1 MKIVYIISTI
11 AKKGGAERI
20 ITEKANYLT
29 EHWGYDISIVTLFQ
43 EENEKNLY
51 PIHKKIRQI
60 NLDIPFYTQYSYK
73 YPIRLWKKYIINY
86 RMRKLLAETINGIN
100 PDIIIGV
107 SYSHAEKISTI
118 PCRAKKIIECHEPR
132 ILFNSIS
139 GLDSFQSKLY
149 SKLFYFR
156 TIEKNAD
163 LIVTLTNEDAHQWN
177 KAKRIAVIPNFSI
190 MHITQYSTCEAKR
203 IITVG
208 RLSKEKGFERLI
220 NIWGNVSKKHPD
232 WALDIF
238 GEGSYRSNLEKL
250 IETNQV
256 KNVTL
261 RGITDNISQEY
272 ATSSICVVTSYL
284 EGFSLVILEAM
295 KHGLPCVAFDCP
307 YGPRHIIE
315 DGKCGYLVKD
325 GNNNDFEEKLNR
337 LIDNRQLRME
347 FSRAAIE
354 RSKVFNTDVI
364 MKQWHELFNAL
375 ISK

>member
-60 NLDIPFYTQYSYK
+60 NLNIPFYTQYSYK
-73 YPIRLWKKYIINY
+73 YPIRLWKKYVISHL
-86 RMRKLLAETINGIN
+86 MRKQLTETINGIN

-177 KAKRIAVIPNFSI
+177 KAKRIVVIPNFSI

-220 NIWGNVSKKHPD
+220 NIWGTVSKKHPD

-325 GNNNDFEEKLNR
+325 GNSNDFEEKLNR